1 MEVADVL
8 AGEVFGE
15 VSEIGE
21 STLVVCIMIVL
32 ISRYVVNLHVFFIF
46 KIPACLWLVSCETCT

>member
-8 AGEVFGE
+8 ASEVFGE

-21 STLVVCIMIVL
+21 STLVVCMIVL

-46 KIPACLWLVSCETCT
+46 KIPACLWLLSCETCT